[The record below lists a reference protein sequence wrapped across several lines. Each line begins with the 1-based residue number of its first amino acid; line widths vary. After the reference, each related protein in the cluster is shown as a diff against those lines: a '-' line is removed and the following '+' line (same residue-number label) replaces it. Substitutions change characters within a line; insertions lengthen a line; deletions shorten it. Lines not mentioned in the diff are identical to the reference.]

1 MDWVKRMTGLT
12 FALFCILLV
21 AAVGQLCLE
30 IDFKWYSSLNKPA
43 FMPNPFAFRFAV
55 SVVYV
60 CLCAVITRLVVGK
73 HFFPSM
79 IFLAVSGVLS
89 VIFIFVM
96 FRLKSVYGATVAMTA
111 VLAVSFVQMT
121 RFVFKDGKLALM
133 YLPVFV
139 FNAFCTVLMFSLAAL
154 N

>member
-1 MDWVKRMTGLT
+1 
-12 FALFCILLV
+12 
-21 AAVGQLCLE
+21 
-30 IDFKWYSSLNKPA
+30 
-43 FMPNPFAFRFAV
+43 
-55 SVVYV
+55 
-60 CLCAVITRLVVGK
+60 
-73 HFFPSM
+73 M